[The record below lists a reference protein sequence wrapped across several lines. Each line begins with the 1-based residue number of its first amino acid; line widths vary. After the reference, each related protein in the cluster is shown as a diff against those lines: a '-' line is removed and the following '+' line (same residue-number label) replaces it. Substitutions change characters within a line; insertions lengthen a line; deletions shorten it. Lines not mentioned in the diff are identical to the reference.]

1 MTAVERFQDMYEH
14 YREAGDDYAVEVLDA
29 AWKHARVQSW
39 ELRQPTDDEWV
50 AGNALALWTVW
61 AAMHRRP

>member
-39 ELRQPTDDEWV
+39 ELRQ
-50 AGNALALWTVW
+50 GG
-61 AAMHRRP
+61 R